1 MPAIPFV
8 SKTHE
13 WMGQHGHAVKS
24 KRSTS
29 RGLTDNCDKLI
40 KCNTWT
46 ADGSAN
52 KSTDCSFI
60 GPEFNSFHPSWAVH
74 NCLLLQD
81 HIGNPKIVLFTEK

>member
-60 GPEFNSFHPSWAVH
+60 GPEFNS
-74 NCLLLQD
+74 
-81 HIGNPKIVLFTEK
+81 